1 MLSTLVCSCGP
12 ASRGCSRSNIET
24 TASLWQACRFA
35 AVLSLPYLNMSY
47 VSEEEGMV
55 TVHELGDLHP
65 VTLAIL
71 MSINVTDKEFTA
83 CTWLAD
89 GAARKPLVWWNLKMS
104 LLWIKKSNGGKNS
117 TNEKRSECR
126 WRVRRE
132 SEPAAVL
139 CYLVSWSFT
148 GEIDVFHRLC
158 PRQRLM
164 TRQPRELNALFAC
177 QWVSGDCR

>member
-1 MLSTLVCSCGP
+1 MVLKCDIILFISAVRGAEINISALVLSTLVCSCGP

-83 CTWLAD
+83 CT
-89 GAARKPLVWWNLKMS
+89 
-104 LLWIKKSNGGKNS
+104 
-117 TNEKRSECR
+117 
-126 WRVRRE
+126 
-132 SEPAAVL
+132 
-139 CYLVSWSFT
+139 
-148 GEIDVFHRLC
+148 
-158 PRQRLM
+158 
-164 TRQPRELNALFAC
+164 
-177 QWVSGDCR
+177 